1 MLESH
6 VVAGA
11 YSDSAS
17 PIRIFVGSGDA
28 SVVERRTLVYS
39 LRKHTRRPL
48 EIWTY
53 NGTRRVVENEAG
65 ETRDCAP
72 WLDIPHRGFVTEFS
86 LFRYLIPELCGHQ
99 GKAIYLDSD
108 MVCMADIGT
117 LFDTPLEGADFAA
130 RPDAYPEIAR
140 ERWALSVLVID
151 CGRCRFDL
159 PRIFQHIQAGR
170 FTYPEFAQLGRRT
183 KAYLPYTIR
192 ALADGWNS
200 FDRHDESTCLIHYT
214 DLDRQP
220 WRFRYHAYGD
230 LWFRYLLE
238 AMEAGAITD
247 SEIDGAIAKGYVRDD
262 IRAGNRGLDTRA
274 QRFLGRLH
282 EGRLAARDVVRR
294 VAHAVKRTNV

>member
-6 VVAGA
+6 LVPP
-11 YSDSAS
+11 SFSETAS

-28 SVVERRTLVYS
+28 SMVERRTLVYS

-72 WLDIPHRGFVTEFS
+72 WLEIPHRGFVTEFS

-108 MVCMADIGT
+108 MVCLGDIGA
-117 LFDTPLEGADFAA
+117 LFDTRLDGADFAA
-130 RPDAYPEIAR
+130 RPNAYPEIAP

-159 PRIFQHIQAGR
+159 PRIFDHIAAGR

-183 KAYLPYTIR
+183 KGYLPYSIR
-192 ALADGWNS
+192 ALPDCWNS
-200 FDRHDESTCLIHYT
+200 FDRYDESTRLIHYT

-220 WRFRYHAYGD
+220 WKFRYHAYGD
-230 LWFRYLLE
+230 LWFRYLRE
-238 AMEAGAITD
+238 AMEAGGITGEELD
-247 SEIDGAIAKGYVRDD
+247 EAIAKGYVRRD
-262 IRAGNRGLDTRA
+262 IRAGTRGLDTGA
-274 QRFLGRLH
+274 QRLLGRVH

-294 VAHAVKRTNV
+294 VAHFVKRTNV